1 MSGRAFKKIGKNSIF
16 FADSAHKKTSD
27 VDKALTRLLFACVPK
42 SHFFKTKDLEL
53 YPITRIEECLQ
64 RVEKEL
70 TFLQS
75 LGSNLPYAWKKLV
88 LEDTY
93 YLKRPE
99 KLKAKVYSEAE
110 TNCVIQTRIGAA
122 MNDLMYLNALRVIAA
137 EVK

>member
-1 MSGRAFKKIGKNSIF
+1 MSGRAFRKIGKDSIF

-27 VDKALTRLLFACVPK
+27 VDKALTRLLFACVSK
-42 SHFFKTKDLEL
+42 RTFARTKDLEI

-64 RVEKEL
+64 RVEKDL
-70 TFLQS
+70 TFYQS
-75 LGSNLPYAWKKLV
+75 LQNNLPYAWRKLV
-88 LEDTY
+88 LEDSY

-99 KLKAKVYSEAE
+99 KLKTKVYSEAE
-110 TNCVIQTRIGAA
+110 ANCVIQTRIGAA

>member
-1 MSGRAFKKIGKNSIF
+1 MSGRAFKKIGKDSIF

-42 SHFFKTKDLEL
+42 SHFCKTKDLEL

-70 TFLQS
+70 TFYQS
-75 LGSNLPYAWKKLV
+75 LQNNLPYAWKKLI
-88 LEDTY
+88 LEDSY
-93 YLKRPE
+93 YLRRPE

-110 TNCVIQTRIGAA
+110 ANGVLQTRIGAA

>member
-1 MSGRAFKKIGKNSIF
+1 MSGRAFKKIGKDSIF

-27 VDKALTRLLFACVPK
+27 VDKALTRLLFACVSK
-42 SHFFKTKDLEL
+42 RTFARTKDLEL

-75 LGSNLPYAWKKLV
+75 LEGNLPYAWKKLV

-110 TNCVIQTRIGAA
+110 ANCVIQTRIGAA

>member
-1 MSGRAFKKIGKNSIF
+1 MSGRAFKAIGKNSVF

-53 YPITRIEECLQ
+53 YPITRIETCLQ

-70 TFLQS
+70 TFFQS
-75 LGSNLPYAWKKLV
+75 LQSNLPYAWKKLI

-93 YLKRPE
+93 YLRRPE
-99 KLKAKVYSEAE
+99 KLKTKVYSEAE
-110 TNCVIQTRIGAA
+110 ANGVLQTRIGAA
-122 MNDLMYLNALRVIAA
+122 MNDLMYLNALRVVAA

>member
-27 VDKALTRLLFACVPK
+27 VDKALTRLLFACVSK
-42 SHFFKTKDLEL
+42 KTFARTKDLEL

-70 TFLQS
+70 TFYQS
-75 LGSNLPYAWKKLV
+75 LQNNLPYAWKKLI
-88 LEDTY
+88 LEDSY
-93 YLKRPE
+93 YLRRPE

-110 TNCVIQTRIGAA
+110 ANGVLQTRIGAA
-122 MNDLMYLNALRVIAA
+122 MNDLMYLNALRVVAA

>member
-1 MSGRAFKKIGKNSIF
+1 MSGRAFKKIGKDSIF

-27 VDKALTRLLFACVPK
+27 VDKALTSLLFACVSK
-42 SHFFKTKDLEL
+42 RTFARTKDLEI

-64 RVEKEL
+64 RVEKDL
-70 TFLQS
+70 TFYQS
-75 LGSNLPYAWKKLV
+75 LQNNLPYAWKKLV
-88 LEDTY
+88 LEDSY

-110 TNCVIQTRIGAA
+110 ANCVIQTRIGAA

>member
-1 MSGRAFKKIGKNSIF
+1 MSGRAFKKIGKDSIF

-27 VDKALTRLLFACVPK
+27 VDKALTRLLFACVSK
-42 SHFFKTKDLEL
+42 RTFVRTKDLEL

-64 RVEKEL
+64 RAEKEL

-75 LGSNLPYAWKKLV
+75 LEGNYLYAWKKLV

-99 KLKAKVYSEAE
+99 KLKTKVYSEAE
-110 TNCVIQTRIGAA
+110 ANCVIQTRIGAA
-122 MNDLMYLNALRVIAA
+122 MNDLMYLNALRIIAA